1 VPGEQND
8 ADIFT
13 KNVTASIFERHL
25 PLYVGM
31 DEYLKAAKIFLLKGS
46 FYSRHQLIATISI

>member
-1 VPGEQND
+1 LKEQGLLVIKNVPGEQND

-31 DEYLKAAKIFLLKGS
+31 DEYLKVQTDG
-46 FYSRHQLIATISI
+46 